1 MHCIALP
8 FCERLSRWR
17 QPHQRSTCL
26 LFVDAVAPADNP
38 PAPPAEDASLAED
51 ACLAEE
57 KGHAEEAVPAAGAQ
71 TGAAS
76 PSAAVHQQSSP
87 PSRHDTA
94 SKKSNRQRS
103 KKPDRQ
109 RSQQPNRRTEEPKR
123 PAIIWAPTGT
133 YMKRGAPTHAD
144 TSVWHTRQATEA
156 RPIDESI
163 RGMQQGNEQGKGQT
177 GMFLS
182 SVYVMCLLFSSIPDT
197 TS

>member
-1 MHCIALP
+1 MLGC
-8 FCERLSRWR
+8 
-17 QPHQRSTCL
+17 
-26 LFVDAVAPADNP
+26 
-38 PAPPAEDASLAED
+38 LAED
-51 ACLAEE
+51 ARLAEE

-94 SKKSNRQRS
+94 SKKPNRQRS
-103 KKPDRQ
+103 KK
-109 RSQQPNRRTEEPKR
+109 PNRRTEEPKR

-133 YMKRGAPTHAD
+133 YMKRG
-144 TSVWHTRQATEA
+144 
-156 RPIDESI
+156 
-163 RGMQQGNEQGKGQT
+163 NEQGKGQT

-182 SVYVMCLLFSSIPDT
+182 SVYVVCLLFSSIPDT